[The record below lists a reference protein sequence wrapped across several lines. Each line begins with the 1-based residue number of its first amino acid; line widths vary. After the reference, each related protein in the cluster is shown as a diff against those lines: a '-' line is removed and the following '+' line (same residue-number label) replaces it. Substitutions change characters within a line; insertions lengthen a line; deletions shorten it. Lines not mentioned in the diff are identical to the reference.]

1 MEFLQSYDHHL
12 RAIGQSLESKR
23 ITVFELKAE
32 GKRFL
37 VRGTPEKSDNL
48 LARLLNWRERMTKG
62 SPAHEV
68 SYETEEL
75 DRIGQEGRSQ
85 RANAGRLPD
94 FYSLP
99 NTLRTLGCYLK
110 SKDAELL
117 ELHKNPLS
125 VTLLYKT
132 RDGHPNIEE
141 RSVASFYNLFV
152 DLHGRRKKHKI
163 N

>member
-1 MEFLQSYDHHL
+1 MELLQSYDHHF

-23 ITVFELKAE
+23 ITVFEIKAE
-32 GKRFL
+32 GERYL
-37 VRGTPEKSDNL
+37 VRGTPDKTDNL
-48 LARLLNWRERMTKG
+48 LARLLNWRERKG
-62 SPAHEV
+62 SPADGV
-68 SYETEEL
+68 SYETGEL
-75 DRIGQEGRSQ
+75 DRLEQEGRSH
-85 RANAGRLPD
+85 RAKAGRLPD

-132 RDGHPNIEE
+132 RDGHPNMEE

-152 DLHGRRKKHKI
+152 DLHGRRNKRKA

>member
-1 MEFLQSYDHHL
+1 MELLQSYDHHL

-32 GKRFL
+32 GKRYL
-37 VRGTPEKSDNL
+37 VRGTPEKTDNL

-62 SPAHEV
+62 SPADGV
-68 SYETEEL
+68 SYETGEL
-75 DRIGQEGRSQ
+75 DRLEQEGRSQ
-85 RANAGRLPD
+85 RAKAGRLPD

-132 RDGHPNIEE
+132 RDGHPNMEE

-152 DLHGRRKKHKI
+152 DLHGRRNKRTA